1 MTLLIVIIALA
12 LIFDYING
20 FHDAANSIATV
31 VSTKVLTPFQAV
43 LWAALFNTVAFWIF
57 KDHAVANS
65 ISKTVYKEF
74 ITLPVI
80 FSGILAAIFWN
91 LLTWWYGIPSSSSH
105 TLIGGFAGAAI
116 AHALS
121 VKGIHFSWAKIVDA
135 DTIIKTILFIFLA
148 PLIGI
153 VTSMFIT
160 VVTIM
165 RNIWFRIGIIV
176 VTTLLTAFLFDYFEN
191 SKMNENAEKFYGID
205 KYKKEVAALKSELTN
220 LNGYGETDTIL
231 SKKLKLTQEKLTK
244 ATASFN
250 SVHPFIENFDNT
262 SANYIAK
269 VAKDSGWLD
278 QIAISKLKDA
288 ARNANDFLVLEAKA
302 PENDSAKKEYDI
314 AKVVTEEYKAPVKL
328 FLAGNISVDS
338 TVILLNQ
345 IYPLQPKN
353 IDKVKAKLANF
364 NIEKAFA
371 DEIDKADNT
380 MIVNGIFGTA
390 LIFIL
395 IYLYVEKI
403 KTPTALTVGNMF
415 KKLQLFSSA
424 AFSIGHGGND
434 AQKVM
439 GIIGAALIASG
450 TIQDFASL
458 PGWVPVACY
467 LAIGLG
473 TMSGGWKIV
482 KTMGSKITKVTP
494 LEGVA
499 AETAGA
505 FTLFFTGQMGIP
517 VSTTHTI
524 TGSIIGVGATKR
536 LSAVRWGVT
545 TNLLWAWVLT
555 IPVSAV
561 LAAITY
567 FIVKF
572 FLG

>member
-1 MTLLIVIIALA
+1 MTLLIIIIALA

-43 LWAALFNTVAFWIF
+43 LWAALFNSIAYWIF

-65 ISKTVYKEF
+65 ISKTVYKDF

-80 FSGILAAIFWN
+80 FSGLLAAIFWN

-116 AHALS
+116 AHALMI
-121 VKGIHFSWAKIVDA
+121 KGFDFPWSKIVDA
-135 DTIIKTILFIFLA
+135 DTIMKTVLFIFLA
-148 PLIGI
+148 PIIGI
-153 VTSMFIT
+153 VISIFIT

-165 RNIWFRIGIIV
+165 RNVWLRLLIIAA
-176 VTTLLTAFLFDYFEN
+176 VTLGTVLIFDNFEE
-191 SKMNENAEKFYGID
+191 SKMNENVQKFYGID
-205 KYKKEVAALKSELTN
+205 KYKKEVGNLKEELAKN
-220 LNGYGETDTIL
+220 ANDTIL
-231 SKKLKLTQEKLTK
+231 LSKLALNEEKLAK
-244 ATASFN
+244 ATETFN
-250 SVHPFIENFDNT
+250 HIKPYVDNFDNL
-262 SANYIAK
+262 SADKIGKTAQ
-269 VAKDSGWLD
+269 DSGWLKSV
-278 QIAISKLKDA
+278 ALSKLKDA
-288 ARNANDFLVLEAKA
+288 VRNANDFLVLEAKA
-302 PENDSAKKEYDI
+302 PENKDAK
-314 AKVVTEEYKAPVKL
+314 EEYKIASEKTEGYKAPLKL
-328 FLAGNISVDS
+328 YLEGSINLDS
-338 TVILLNQ
+338 ALVLVNA
-345 IYPLQPKN
+345 IYPIQEKN
-353 IDKVKAKLANF
+353 IDKVKDKITKF
-364 NIEKAFA
+364 NIEKTFSG
-371 DEIDKADNT
+371 EIDKADNSI
-380 MIVNGIFGTA
+380 IVYGIIGA
-390 LIFIL
+390 SIL
-395 IYLYVEKI
+395 FMLVYLYVEKI
-403 KTPTALTVGNMF
+403 KTPTAHSVAYMF

-450 TIQDFASL
+450 SIQDFSQL
-458 PGWVPVACY
+458 PSWVPVSCY

-482 KTMGSKITKVTP
+482 KTMGSRITKVTP

-555 IPVSAV
+555 IPVSGV
-561 LAAITY
+561 LAAITFYIVHY
-567 FIVKF
+567 FTK
-572 FLG
+572 